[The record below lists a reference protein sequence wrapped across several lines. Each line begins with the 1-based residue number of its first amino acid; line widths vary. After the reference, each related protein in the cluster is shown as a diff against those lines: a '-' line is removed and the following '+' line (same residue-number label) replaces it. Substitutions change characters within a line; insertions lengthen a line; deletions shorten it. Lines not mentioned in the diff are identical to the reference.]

1 MKIQRQIL
9 KAFASIV
16 CLLFASPSASKADI
30 ISDFKQQTATVEST
44 ASSRAVYLGRLF
56 NNVNGGVFR
65 RMEAMYAIV
74 TIAQANNIALFA
86 GNAAS
91 GFEAARAANQIFDTG
106 LRVSTV
112 SQTAT
117 EVVFVPGD
125 PSLVAPQAIPIP
137 AGLAIHDSLALN
149 KRLDFW
155 LVGAPGSG
163 FTVPS
168 TIGGNAA
175 SFFIEFHR
183 TTSVP
188 EPTSLALLCVPALGS
203 LLVARRR
210 KKTTS
215 TEQPNDSLNGKV

>member
-1 MKIQRQIL
+1 MKITKQLLI
-9 KAFASIV
+9 AFASIF
-16 CLLFASPSASKADI
+16 CLLQATPTIAKADI
-30 ISDFKQQTATVEST
+30 ISDFKQQNAAVEST
-44 ASSRAVYLGRLF
+44 ATSRAIYLGRLF
-56 NNVNGGVFR
+56 NNVEGGAFR

-74 TIAQANNIALFA
+74 TIAQATNVALFA

-106 LRVSTV
+106 LRVNTV
-112 SQTAT
+112 SQNAT

-125 PSLVAPQAIPIP
+125 PAQVAPQAIPIP

-149 KRLDFW
+149 RRLDFW
-155 LVGAPGSG
+155 LVGLPGSG

-168 TIGGNAA
+168 TIGSNPA

-188 EPTSLALLCVPALGS
+188 EPTTLALLCVPATGAILA
-203 LLVARRR
+203 ARRR
-210 KKTTS
+210 RKASKNAL
-215 TEQPNDSLNGKV
+215 PNDQDLRN

>member
-1 MKIQRQIL
+1 MKITRQLLI
-9 KAFASIV
+9 AFASIV
-16 CLLFASPSASKADI
+16 CLLQATQPIAKADI
-30 ISDFKQQTATVEST
+30 ISDFKQQNATVEST

-56 NNVNGGVFR
+56 NNVEGGAFR

-74 TIAQANNIALFA
+74 TIAQANNVSLFA

-91 GFEAARAANQIFDTG
+91 GFEAALAANQIFDTG

-112 SQTAT
+112 SQNAT

-125 PSLVAPQAIPIP
+125 PEKVAPQAIPIP

-149 KRLDFW
+149 RRLDFW

-168 TIGGNAA
+168 TIGANPA

-188 EPTSLALLCVPALGS
+188 EPTTLALLCVPATGA
-203 LLVARRR
+203 LLAARR
-210 KKTTS
+210 KKKLAKKAES
-215 TEQPNDSLNGKV
+215 SEKALSA

>member
-1 MKIQRQIL
+1 MKITRQLMI
-9 KAFASIV
+9 AFASIV
-16 CLLFASPSASKADI
+16 CLLQATQPIAKADI
-30 ISDFKQQTATVEST
+30 ISDFKQQNATVEST
-44 ASSRAVYLGRLF
+44 ASSRAIYLGRLF
-56 NNVNGGVFR
+56 NNVEGGAFR

-74 TIAQANNIALFA
+74 TIAQANNVSLFA

-91 GFEAARAANQIFDTG
+91 GFEAALAANQIFDTG
-106 LRVSTV
+106 LRVNTV
-112 SQTAT
+112 SQNAT

-125 PSLVAPQAIPIP
+125 PDQVAPQAIPIP

-149 KRLDFW
+149 RRLDFW

-168 TIGGNAA
+168 TIGGNPA

-188 EPTSLALLCVPALGS
+188 EPTTLALLCVPATGA
-203 LLVARRR
+203 LLAARR
-210 KKTTS
+210 KKKLAKKAEPS
-215 TEQPNDSLNGKV
+215 VGDLSA

>member
-1 MKIQRQIL
+1 MI
-9 KAFASIV
+9 AFASIV
-16 CLLFASPSASKADI
+16 CLLQATQPIAKADI
-30 ISDFKQQTATVEST
+30 ISDFKQQNATVEST
-44 ASSRAVYLGRLF
+44 ASSRAIYLGRLF
-56 NNVNGGVFR
+56 NNVEGGAFR

-74 TIAQANNIALFA
+74 TIAQANNVSLFA

-91 GFEAARAANQIFDTG
+91 GFEAALAANQIFDTG
-106 LRVSTV
+106 LRVNTV
-112 SQTAT
+112 SQNAT

-125 PSLVAPQAIPIP
+125 PDQVAPQAIPIP

-149 KRLDFW
+149 RRLDFW

-168 TIGGNAA
+168 TIGGNPA

-188 EPTSLALLCVPALGS
+188 EPTTLALLCVPATGA
-203 LLVARRR
+203 LLAARR
-210 KKTTS
+210 KKKLAKKAEPS
-215 TEQPNDSLNGKV
+215 VGDLSA